1 MLRHSFMVLSLLANV
16 TLLASEIDSLYNVF
30 LASKGEPAVN
40 VANKIAVLTGDTVC
54 FTTDLGAEQL
64 NEAVLKKVIF
74 WHFDRSEM
82 TEVVSYAKTAID
94 RYEKRGDLF
103 DAAGCYN
110 LLGVAYQRLG
120 QLNEAIDS
128 YNQCNA
134 AMTLLNEQEPNP
146 FYEKNI
152 RYTTNNMANIYS
164 SMGENDKAEEM
175 FVRCIDMVGEPKED
189 GDYLDMA
196 TYLHNLADVYL
207 TQAEGMKGEPRK
219 EKVEEAVRLMEQAY
233 DYSVN
238 HGDRPAKVIQRKTV
252 LSRAYFANGQV
263 DNAVSLLNEALQ
275 MAKDEEES
283 FREAEIEILFG
294 KFAFEQGKYMESE
307 AHYQKAIALS
317 TENGY
322 DECLRQSYL
331 GAYEASR
338 MFDLGK
344 ALGYLEQSVAY
355 KDSIFNEKQQALIRD
370 YQVKYDLAQME
381 HEIDIQQRNNKLKA
395 REIMALVL
403 LSGLLVVI
411 VVILVRL
418 VRARKKQSEI
428 LERLNQTQ
436 QRILSVASHDVKT
449 SVLAQ
454 NMVLKMVNEHYE
466 NLDHEELK
474 SNLLLLKKGSDEL
487 KDKLYNILHWISGEM
502 GKNAVPLEEFNL
514 LDFIDKGISLHAE
527 ELKYKKLNVENL
539 IPMSCV
545 CFDKKNVV
553 DIVFQNL
560 FSNAIK
566 FTPQGGTIK
575 VRSIDDGD
583 YVWVEVADTGI
594 GISQERMQQLTH
606 ETVVASQGT
615 QGEKGSGIG
624 LFVSRQLMVKNG
636 GQLIV
641 ESTEGQG
648 TTIRFNVKK
657 TKYETK

>member
-1 MLRHSFMVLSLLANV
+1 MRCLSFMVLFLLANAS
-16 TLLASEIDSLYNVF
+16 LHASEIDSLYNVF
-30 LASKGEPAVN
+30 LASKGEMAIN
-40 VANKIAVLTGDTVC
+40 VANEIAVMTGDTVC
-54 FTTDLGAEQL
+54 FTEDISAEQM
-64 NEAVLKKVIF
+64 NEAVLKKLIF

-82 TEVVSYAKTAID
+82 TEVVNYAKIAID
-94 RYEKRGDLF
+94 SYEKRGDLF

-120 QLNEAIDS
+120 QMNEAIES

-134 AMTLLNEQEPNP
+134 AMTLLNEQEPNS

-175 FVRCIDMVGEPKED
+175 FMRCIDMVGEPQED
-189 GDYLDMA
+189 DDYLDLA

-207 TQAEGMKGEPRK
+207 TQAEGMEGEPRK
-219 EKVEEAVRLMEQAY
+219 EKVEKAVSLMEQAY

-238 HGDRPAKVIQRKTV
+238 HGDRPGKVIQRKIV
-252 LSRAYFANGQV
+252 LSRAYFANGQA
-263 DNAVSLLNEALQ
+263 DNAVGLLNEALQ

-294 KFAFEQGKYMESE
+294 KFAFKQEKYQESE
-307 AHYQKAIALS
+307 AHYQKAMALAK
-317 TENGY
+317 ENGY

-338 MFDLGK
+338 MFDPNK
-344 ALGYLEQSVAY
+344 ALDYLEQSVAY

-370 YQVKYDLAQME
+370 YQVKYDMAQME
-381 HEIDIQQRNNKLKA
+381 HELDIQQRNNKLKA
-395 REIMALVL
+395 REILALIL
-403 LSGLLVVI
+403 LSGLLVAI

-474 SNLLLLKKGSDEL
+474 EKLSMLKKGSDEL

-502 GKNAVPLEEFNL
+502 GKDAVPSEEFNL
-514 LDFIDKGISLHAE
+514 SDFIGKGISLHSE
-527 ELKYKKLNVENL
+527 ELKYKKLSVEND
-539 IPMSCV
+539 IPKSCV

-566 FTPQGGTIK
+566 FTPKGGTIK
-575 VRSIDDGD
+575 VSSIDDGGR
-583 YVWVEVADTGI
+583 VWVEVADTGI
-594 GISQERMQQLTH
+594 GISQELMQQLTH
-606 ETVVASQGT
+606 DTVTPSKGT
-615 QGEKGSGIG
+615 QGERGSGIG

-636 GQLIV
+636 GQLII
-641 ESTEGQG
+641 ESAEGQG

-657 TKYETK
+657 AKV

>member
-1 MLRHSFMVLSLLANV
+1 MRCLSFMVLFLLANV
-16 TLLASEIDSLYNVF
+16 SLHASEIDSLYNVF
-30 LASKGEPAVN
+30 LASKGEMAIN
-40 VANKIAVLTGDTVC
+40 VANEIAVMTGDTVC
-54 FTTDLGAEQL
+54 FTEDISVEQMK
-64 NEAVLKKVIF
+64 EAVLKKLIF

-82 TEVVSYAKTAID
+82 TEVVNYAKIAID
-94 RYEKRGDLF
+94 SYEERGDLF

-120 QLNEAIDS
+120 QMNEAIES

-175 FVRCIDMVGEPKED
+175 FMRCIDMVGEPQED
-189 GDYLDMA
+189 DDYLDLA

-207 TQAEGMKGEPRK
+207 TQAEGMEGEPRK
-219 EKVEEAVRLMEQAY
+219 EKVEKAVSLMEQAY

-238 HGDRPAKVIQRKTV
+238 HGDRPGKVIQRKIV

-283 FREAEIEILFG
+283 FREAEIEITFG
-294 KFAFEQGKYMESE
+294 KFAFEQEKYKESE
-307 AHYQKAIALS
+307 AHYQKAMALAK
-317 TENGY
+317 ENGY

-338 MFDLGK
+338 MFDPNK
-344 ALGYLEQSVAY
+344 ALDYLEQSVAY

-370 YQVKYDLAQME
+370 YQVKYDLAQMK
-381 HEIDIQQRNNKLKA
+381 HELDIQQRNNKLKA
-395 REIMALVL
+395 REIMALIL
-403 LSGLLVVI
+403 LSGLLVAI

-418 VRARKKQSEI
+418 VRSRKKQSEI

-466 NLDHEELK
+466 NLDHEEQKEKL
-474 SNLLLLKKGSDEL
+474 SMLKKGSDEL

-502 GKNAVPLEEFNL
+502 GKGVGIEPAEGKVYAPFDGTVDMLFDTRHAIGLSSSDGVEL
-514 LDFIDKGISLHAE
+514 LIHIGLDTVELNGQGFTAHVKTGDSIKKGQL
-527 ELKYKKLNVENL
+527 L
-539 IPMSCV
+539 IE
-545 CFDKKNVV
+545 FDKDSIARKYSTV
-553 DIVFQNL
+553 
-560 FSNAIK
+560 
-566 FTPQGGTIK
+566 TPVLVTNFDQYSRIEGLSDMT
-575 VRSIDDGD
+575 
-583 YVWVEVADTGI
+583 ADTD
-594 GISQERMQQLTH
+594 TA
-606 ETVVASQGT
+606 V
-615 QGEKGSGIG
+615 
-624 LFVSRQLMVKNG
+624 
-636 GQLIV
+636 
-641 ESTEGQG
+641 
-648 TTIRFNVKK
+648 IRIN
-657 TKYETK
+657 

>member
-1 MLRHSFMVLSLLANV
+1 MRRFLFLVLFLLVNASV
-16 TLLASEIDSLYNVF
+16 RASEIDSLYNVF
-30 LASKGEPAVN
+30 LASKGEQALN
-40 VANKIAVLTGDTVC
+40 LANEIAVMTGDTVM
-54 FTTDLGAEQL
+54 FTADMGAEKMG
-64 NEAVLKKVIF
+64 EAVLKKLIF

-82 TEVVSYAKTAID
+82 VEVVSYAKKAINS
-94 RYEKRGDLF
+94 YEKQGDLF

-120 QLNEAIDS
+120 QMNEAIES

-134 AMTLLNEQEPNP
+134 AMTLLNDQEPNA

-152 RYTTNNMANIYS
+152 RYTTNNMANIYT
-164 SMGENDKAEEM
+164 SMGENDMAVEM
-175 FVRCIDMVGEPKED
+175 FKKCIDMVGKPQED
-189 GDYLDMA
+189 GDYLDLA

-207 TQAEGMKGEPRK
+207 TQAEGMEGEARK
-219 EKVEEAVRLMEQAY
+219 EKVEEAVSLMEQAY

-238 HGDRPAKVIQRKTV
+238 HGERSNKVIQRKIV

-294 KFAFEQGKYMESE
+294 KFAFEQEKYKESE
-307 AHYQKAIALS
+307 AHYQKAMALAK
-317 TENGY
+317 ENGY

-331 GAYEASR
+331 GAYKASR
-338 MFDLGK
+338 MFDPNK
-344 ALGYLEQSVAY
+344 ALDYLEQSVAY

-370 YQVKYDLAQME
+370 YQVKYDMAQME
-381 HEIDIQQRNNKLKA
+381 HELDIQQRNNKLKA
-395 REIMALVL
+395 REILALIL
-403 LSGLLVVI
+403 LSGLLVAI
-411 VVILVRL
+411 VVVLVRL
-418 VRARKKQSEI
+418 VRSRKKQSEI

-474 SNLLLLKKGSDEL
+474 ENLLMLKKGSDEL

-502 GKNAVPLEEFNL
+502 GKDAVPSEEFNL
-514 LDFIDKGISLHAE
+514 SDFIDKGIILHSE
-527 ELKYKKLNVENL
+527 ELKYKKLCVENV
-539 IPMSCV
+539 IPKSCM

-566 FTPQGGTIK
+566 FTPQGGNIK

-583 YVWVEVADTGI
+583 QVWVEVVDTGM

-606 ETVVASQGT
+606 DTVTPSQGT
-615 QGEKGSGIG
+615 QGERGSGIG

-636 GQLIV
+636 GQLII

-648 TTIRFNVKK
+648 TTIRFNVRKAK
-657 TKYETK
+657 V

>member
-1 MLRHSFMVLSLLANV
+1 MRCLSFMVLFLLANAS
-16 TLLASEIDSLYNVF
+16 LHASEIDSLYNVF
-30 LASKGEPAVN
+30 LASKGEMAIN
-40 VANKIAVLTGDTVC
+40 VANEIAVMTGDTVC
-54 FTTDLGAEQL
+54 FTEDISVEQM
-64 NEAVLKKVIF
+64 NEAVLKKLIF

-82 TEVVSYAKTAID
+82 TEVVNYAKIAID
-94 RYEKRGDLF
+94 SYEERGDLF

-120 QLNEAIDS
+120 QMNEAIES

-175 FVRCIDMVGEPKED
+175 FIRCIDMVGEPQED
-189 GDYLDMA
+189 GDYLDLA

-207 TQAEGMKGEPRK
+207 TQAEGMEGQPRK
-219 EKVEEAVRLMEQAY
+219 EKVEKAVSLMEQAY

-238 HGDRPAKVIQRKTV
+238 HSDRPGKVIQRKIV
-252 LSRAYFANGQV
+252 LSRAYFANGQA

-294 KFAFEQGKYMESE
+294 KFAFKQEKYKESE
-307 AHYQKAIALS
+307 AHYQKAIVLAK
-317 TENGY
+317 ENGY

-338 MFDLGK
+338 MFDPNK
-344 ALGYLEQSVAY
+344 ALDYLEQSVAY

-381 HEIDIQQRNNKLKA
+381 HELDIQQRNNKLKA
-395 REIMALVL
+395 REILALIL
-403 LSGLLVVI
+403 LSGLLVAI

-428 LERLNQTQ
+428 FERLNQTQ

-474 SNLLLLKKGSDEL
+474 EKLSMLKKGSDEL

-502 GKNAVPLEEFNL
+502 GKDAVPSEEFNL
-514 LDFIDKGISLHAE
+514 SDFIDKGIGLHSE
-527 ELKYKKLNVENL
+527 ELKYKKLSVEND
-539 IPMSCV
+539 ISKSCL
-545 CFDKKNVV
+545 CFDKKNVI

-583 YVWVEVADTGI
+583 QVWVEVVDTGM
-594 GISQERMQQLTH
+594 GISQELMQQLTH
-606 ETVVASQGT
+606 DTVTPSQGT
-615 QGEKGSGIG
+615 QGERGSGIG

-636 GQLIV
+636 GQLII
-641 ESTEGQG
+641 ESVEGQG
-648 TTIRFNVKK
+648 TTIRYNVKK
-657 TKYETK
+657 AKV

>member
-1 MLRHSFMVLSLLANV
+1 MRCLSFMVLFLLANV
-16 TLLASEIDSLYNVF
+16 SLHASEIDSLYNVF
-30 LASKGEPAVN
+30 LASKGEMAIN
-40 VANKIAVLTGDTVC
+40 VANEIAVMTGDTVC
-54 FTTDLGAEQL
+54 FTEDISVEQMK
-64 NEAVLKKVIF
+64 EAVLKKLIF

-82 TEVVSYAKTAID
+82 TEVVNYAKIAID
-94 RYEKRGDLF
+94 SYEERGDLF

-120 QLNEAIDS
+120 QMNEAIES

-134 AMTLLNEQEPNP
+134 AMTLLNEQEPNS

-175 FVRCIDMVGEPKED
+175 FMRCIDMVGEPQED
-189 GDYLDMA
+189 DDYLDLA

-207 TQAEGMKGEPRK
+207 TQAEGMEGEPRK
-219 EKVEEAVRLMEQAY
+219 EKVEKAVSLMEQAY

-238 HGDRPAKVIQRKTV
+238 HGDRPGKVIQRKIV
-252 LSRAYFANGQV
+252 LSRAYFANGQA
-263 DNAVSLLNEALQ
+263 DNAVGLLNEALQ

-294 KFAFEQGKYMESE
+294 KFAFKQEKYQESE
-307 AHYQKAIALS
+307 AHYQKAMALAK
-317 TENGY
+317 ENGY

-338 MFDLGK
+338 MFDPNK
-344 ALGYLEQSVAY
+344 ALDYLEQSVAY

-370 YQVKYDLAQME
+370 YQVKYDMAQME
-381 HEIDIQQRNNKLKA
+381 HELDIQQRNNKLKA
-395 REIMALVL
+395 REILALIL
-403 LSGLLVVI
+403 LSGLLVAI

-474 SNLLLLKKGSDEL
+474 EKLSMLKKGSDEL

-502 GKNAVPLEEFNL
+502 GKDAVPSEEFNL
-514 LDFIDKGISLHAE
+514 SDFIGKGISLHSE
-527 ELKYKKLNVENL
+527 ELKYKKLSVEND
-539 IPMSCV
+539 IPKSCV

-566 FTPQGGTIK
+566 FTPKGGTIK
-575 VRSIDDGD
+575 VSSIDDGGR
-583 YVWVEVADTGI
+583 VWVEVADTGI
-594 GISQERMQQLTH
+594 GISQELMQQLTH
-606 ETVVASQGT
+606 DTVTPSKGT
-615 QGEKGSGIG
+615 QGERGSGIG

-636 GQLIV
+636 GQLII
-641 ESTEGQG
+641 ESAEGQG

-657 TKYETK
+657 AKV

>member
-1 MLRHSFMVLSLLANV
+1 MRRFLFLVLFLLVNASV
-16 TLLASEIDSLYNVF
+16 RASEIDSLYNVF
-30 LASKGEPAVN
+30 LASKGEQALN
-40 VANKIAVLTGDTVC
+40 LANEIAVMTGDTVM
-54 FTTDLGAEQL
+54 FTADMGAEKMG
-64 NEAVLKKVIF
+64 EAVLKKLIF

-82 TEVVSYAKTAID
+82 VEVVSYAKKAINS
-94 RYEKRGDLF
+94 YEKQGDLF

-120 QLNEAIDS
+120 QMNEAIES

-134 AMTLLNEQEPNP
+134 VMALLNDQDPNA

-152 RYTTNNMANIYS
+152 RYTTNNMANIYT
-164 SMGENDKAEEM
+164 SMGENDMAVEM
-175 FVRCIDMVGEPKED
+175 FKKCIDMVGKPQED
-189 GDYLDMA
+189 GDYLDLA

-207 TQAEGMKGEPRK
+207 TQAEGMEGEARK
-219 EKVEEAVRLMEQAY
+219 EKVEEAVSLMEQAY

-238 HGDRPAKVIQRKTV
+238 HGERSNKVIQRKIV

-263 DNAVSLLNEALQ
+263 DDALKLLNEAMQ
-275 MAKDEEES
+275 MAKEEEDS
-283 FREAEIEILFG
+283 FRETEIEILYG
-294 KFAFEQGKYMESE
+294 KFAFEQEKYKDSE
-307 AHYQKAIALS
+307 AHYQKAMALAK
-317 TENGY
+317 ENGY

-338 MFDLGK
+338 MFDLNK
-344 ALGYLEQSVAY
+344 ALDYLEQSVAY

-370 YQVKYDLAQME
+370 YQVKYDMAQME
-381 HEIDIQQRNNKLKA
+381 HELDIQQRNNKLKA
-395 REIMALVL
+395 REILALIL
-403 LSGLLVVI
+403 LSGLLVAI
-411 VVILVRL
+411 VVVLVRL
-418 VRARKKQSEI
+418 VRSRKKQSEI

-474 SNLLLLKKGSDEL
+474 ENLLMLKKGSDEL

-502 GKNAVPLEEFNL
+502 GKDAVPSEEFNL
-514 LDFIDKGISLHAE
+514 SDFIDKGIILHSE
-527 ELKYKKLNVENL
+527 ELKYKKLCVENV
-539 IPMSCV
+539 IPKSCM
-545 CFDKKNVV
+545 CFDKKNVF

-566 FTPQGGTIK
+566 FTPQGGNIK

-583 YVWVEVADTGI
+583 QVWVEVVDTGM

-606 ETVVASQGT
+606 DTVTPSQGT
-615 QGEKGSGIG
+615 QGERGSGIG

-636 GQLIV
+636 GQLII

-648 TTIRFNVKK
+648 TTIRFNVRKAK
-657 TKYETK
+657 V

>member
-1 MLRHSFMVLSLLANV
+1 MRRFLFLVLFLLVNASV
-16 TLLASEIDSLYNVF
+16 RASEIDSLYNVF
-30 LASKGEPAVN
+30 LASKGEQALN
-40 VANKIAVLTGDTVC
+40 LANEIAVMTGDTVM
-54 FTTDLGAEQL
+54 FTADMGAEKMG
-64 NEAVLKKVIF
+64 EAVLKKLIF

-82 TEVVSYAKTAID
+82 VEVVSYAKKAINS
-94 RYEKRGDLF
+94 YEKQGDLF

-120 QLNEAIDS
+120 QMNEAIDS

-134 AMTLLNEQEPNP
+134 VMALLNDQEPNA

-152 RYTTNNMANIYS
+152 RYTTNNMANIYT
-164 SMGENDKAEEM
+164 SMGENDMAVEM
-175 FVRCIDMVGEPKED
+175 FKKCIDMVGKPQED
-189 GDYLDMA
+189 GDYLDLA

-207 TQAEGMKGEPRK
+207 TQAEGMEGEARK
-219 EKVEEAVRLMEQAY
+219 EKVEEAVSLMEQAY

-238 HGDRPAKVIQRKTV
+238 HGERSNKVIQRKIV

-263 DNAVSLLNEALQ
+263 DDALKLLNEAMQ
-275 MAKDEEES
+275 MAKEEEDS
-283 FREAEIEILFG
+283 FRETEIEILYG
-294 KFAFEQGKYMESE
+294 KFAFEQEKYKDSE
-307 AHYQKAIALS
+307 AHYQKAIALAK
-317 TENGY
+317 ENSY
-322 DECLRQSYL
+322 DECLRQAYL

-338 MFDLGK
+338 MFDPNK
-344 ALGYLEQSVAY
+344 ALDYLEQSVAY

-370 YQVKYDLAQME
+370 YQVKYDMAQME
-381 HEIDIQQRNNKLKA
+381 HELDIQQRNNKLKA
-395 REIMALVL
+395 REILALIL
-403 LSGLLVVI
+403 LSGLLVAI
-411 VVILVRL
+411 VVVLVRL
-418 VRARKKQSEI
+418 VRSRKKQSEI

-474 SNLLLLKKGSDEL
+474 ENLLMLKKGSDEL

-502 GKNAVPLEEFNL
+502 GKDAVPSEEFNL
-514 LDFIDKGISLHAE
+514 SDFIDKGIILHSE
-527 ELKYKKLNVENL
+527 ELKYKKLCVENV
-539 IPMSCV
+539 IPKSCM

-566 FTPQGGTIK
+566 FTPQGGSIK

-583 YVWVEVADTGI
+583 QVWIEVADTGL
-594 GISQERMQQLTH
+594 GISQERLQQLTH
-606 ETVVASQGT
+606 ETVMPSQGT
-615 QGEKGSGIG
+615 QGERGSGIG

-636 GQLIV
+636 AQLII
-641 ESTEGQG
+641 ESAEGQG

-657 TKYETK
+657 AKV

>member
-1 MLRHSFMVLSLLANV
+1 MRRLTFMVLFLLANAS
-16 TLLASEIDSLYNVF
+16 LHASEIDSLYNVF

-40 VANKIAVLTGDTVC
+40 VANEIAAMTGDTVR
-54 FTTDLGAEQL
+54 FTSDFDAEQL
-64 NEAVLKKVIF
+64 NEAILKKVIY

-82 TEVVSYAKTAID
+82 TEVVNYAKIAID
-94 RYEKRGDLF
+94 SYEKRGDLF

-120 QLNEAIDS
+120 QLNEAIES

-134 AMTLLNEQEPNP
+134 AMTLLNEQDPNA

-152 RYTTNNMANIYS
+152 RYTINNMASIYN

-175 FVRCIDMVGEPKED
+175 FLRCIDMMGEPQTD
-189 GDYLDMA
+189 VDYQDMA

-207 TQAEGMKGEPRK
+207 TQAEGMEGKPRV
-219 EKVEEAVRLMEQAY
+219 EKVEKALSLSEQAY

-238 HGDRPAKVIQRKTV
+238 HGDKPGKVIQRKIV

-283 FREAEIEILFG
+283 FREAEIEITFG
-294 KFAFEQGKYMESE
+294 KFAFEQEKYKESE
-307 AHYQKAIALS
+307 AHYQKAIALAK
-317 TENGY
+317 ENGY
-322 DECLRQSYL
+322 DECLRQAYL
-331 GAYEASR
+331 GAYEAAR
-338 MFDLGK
+338 RFDPNK
-344 ALGYLEQSVAY
+344 ALDYLEQSVAF

-370 YQVKYDLAQME
+370 YQVKYDLAQMQ
-381 HEIDIQQRNNKLKA
+381 HELDIQERNNKLKA
-395 REIMALVL
+395 REIMALIL
-403 LSGLLVVI
+403 LSGLLVAI

-418 VRARKKQSEI
+418 VRSRKKESEI

-474 SNLLLLKKGSDEL
+474 ENLLLLKKGSDEL

-502 GKNAVPLEEFNL
+502 GKEAVPSEEFNL
-514 LDFIDKGISLHAE
+514 SDFIEKGIVLHSE
-527 ELKYKKLNVENL
+527 ELKYKKLDIEND
-539 IPMSCV
+539 IPGSCQ
-545 CFDKKNVV
+545 CFDKKNVI

-560 FSNAIK
+560 ISNAIK
-566 FTPQGGTIK
+566 FTPQGGAIK
-575 VRSIDDGD
+575 VSSIDDGD
-583 YVWVEVADTGI
+583 QVWVEVADTGI
-594 GISQERMQQLTH
+594 GISQERLQQLTH
-606 ETVVASQGT
+606 DTVKPSQGT
-615 QGEKGSGIG
+615 QGELGSGIG
-624 LFVSRQLMVKNG
+624 LFVCRQLMVKNG
-636 GQLIV
+636 GQLIIKG
-641 ESTEGQG
+641 EEGQG

-657 TKYETK
+657 AIV

>member
-1 MLRHSFMVLSLLANV
+1 MRRFLFLVLFLLVNASV
-16 TLLASEIDSLYNVF
+16 RASEIDSLYNVF
-30 LASKGEPAVN
+30 LASKGEQALN
-40 VANKIAVLTGDTVC
+40 LANEIAVMTGDTVM
-54 FTTDLGAEQL
+54 FTADMGAEKMG
-64 NEAVLKKVIF
+64 EAVLKKLIF

-82 TEVVSYAKTAID
+82 VEVVSYAKKAINS
-94 RYEKRGDLF
+94 YEKQGDLF

-120 QLNEAIDS
+120 QMNEAIES

-134 AMTLLNEQEPNP
+134 VMALLNDQDPNA

-152 RYTTNNMANIYS
+152 RYTTNNMANIYT
-164 SMGENDKAEEM
+164 SMGENDMAVEM
-175 FVRCIDMVGEPKED
+175 FKKCIDMVGKPQED
-189 GDYLDMA
+189 GDYLDLA

-207 TQAEGMKGEPRK
+207 TQAEGMEGEARK
-219 EKVEEAVRLMEQAY
+219 EKVEEAVSLMEQAY

-238 HGDRPAKVIQRKTV
+238 HGERSNKVIQRKIV

-263 DNAVSLLNEALQ
+263 DDALKLLNEAMQ
-275 MAKDEEES
+275 MAKEEEDS

-294 KFAFEQGKYMESE
+294 KFAFKQEKYQESE
-307 AHYQKAIALS
+307 AHYQKAMALAK
-317 TENGY
+317 ENGY

-331 GAYEASR
+331 GAYKASR
-338 MFDLGK
+338 MFDPNK
-344 ALGYLEQSVAY
+344 ALDYLEQSVAY

-370 YQVKYDLAQME
+370 YQVKYDMAQME
-381 HEIDIQQRNNKLKA
+381 HELDIQQRNNKLKA
-395 REIMALVL
+395 REILALIL
-403 LSGLLVVI
+403 LSGLLVAI
-411 VVILVRL
+411 VVVLVRL
-418 VRARKKQSEI
+418 VRSRKKQSEI

-474 SNLLLLKKGSDEL
+474 ENLLMLKKGSDEL

-502 GKNAVPLEEFNL
+502 GKDAVPSEEFNL
-514 LDFIDKGISLHAE
+514 SDFIDKGIILHSE
-527 ELKYKKLNVENL
+527 ELKYKKLCVENV
-539 IPMSCV
+539 IPKSCM

-566 FTPQGGTIK
+566 FTSQGGSIK

-583 YVWVEVADTGI
+583 RVWVEVVDTGM

-606 ETVVASQGT
+606 DTVTPSQGT
-615 QGEKGSGIG
+615 QGERGSGIG

-636 GQLIV
+636 GQLII

-648 TTIRFNVKK
+648 TTIRFNVRKAK
-657 TKYETK
+657 V

>member
-1 MLRHSFMVLSLLANV
+1 MRCLSFMVLFLLANAS
-16 TLLASEIDSLYNVF
+16 LHASEIDSLYNVF
-30 LASKGEPAVN
+30 LASKGEMAIN
-40 VANKIAVLTGDTVC
+40 VANEIAVMTGDTVC
-54 FTTDLGAEQL
+54 FTEDISAEQM
-64 NEAVLKKVIF
+64 NEAVLKKLIF

-82 TEVVSYAKTAID
+82 TEVVNYAKIAID
-94 RYEKRGDLF
+94 SYEERGDLF

-120 QLNEAIDS
+120 QMNEAIES

-134 AMTLLNEQEPNP
+134 AMTLLNEQEPNS

-175 FVRCIDMVGEPKED
+175 FMRCIDMVGEPQED
-189 GDYLDMA
+189 DDYLDLA

-207 TQAEGMKGEPRK
+207 TQAEGMEGEPRK
-219 EKVEEAVRLMEQAY
+219 EKVEKAVSLMEQAY

-238 HGDRPAKVIQRKTV
+238 HGDRPGKVIQRKIV
-252 LSRAYFANGQV
+252 LSRAYFANGQA
-263 DNAVSLLNEALQ
+263 DNAVGLLNEALQ

-294 KFAFEQGKYMESE
+294 KFAFKQEKYQESE
-307 AHYQKAIALS
+307 AHYQKAMALAK
-317 TENGY
+317 ENGY

-338 MFDLGK
+338 MFDPNK
-344 ALGYLEQSVAY
+344 ALDYLEQSVAY

-370 YQVKYDLAQME
+370 YQVKYDMAQME
-381 HEIDIQQRNNKLKA
+381 HELDIQQRNNKLKA
-395 REIMALVL
+395 REILALIL
-403 LSGLLVVI
+403 LSGLLVAI

-474 SNLLLLKKGSDEL
+474 EKLSMLKKGSDEL

-502 GKNAVPLEEFNL
+502 GKDAVPSEEFNL
-514 LDFIDKGISLHAE
+514 SDFIGKGISLHSE
-527 ELKYKKLNVENL
+527 ELKYKKLSVEND
-539 IPMSCV
+539 IPKSCV

-575 VRSIDDGD
+575 VSSIDDGD
-583 YVWVEVADTGI
+583 RVWVEVADTGI
-594 GISQERMQQLTH
+594 GIGQERLQQLTH
-606 ETVVASQGT
+606 DTVTPSQGT
-615 QGEKGSGIG
+615 QGERGSGIG

-636 GQLIV
+636 GQLII
-641 ESTEGQG
+641 ESAEGQG

-657 TKYETK
+657 AKV

>member
-1 MLRHSFMVLSLLANV
+1 MRRLTFMVLFLLANV
-16 TLLASEIDSLYNVF
+16 SLQASEIDSLYNVF
-30 LASKGEPAVN
+30 LASKGELAID
-40 VANKIAVLTGDTVC
+40 VANEIAVMTGDTVC
-54 FTTDLGAEQL
+54 FTTDLGVEQL
-64 NEAVLKKVIF
+64 NEAVLKKVIY

-82 TEVVSYAKTAID
+82 TEVVNYAKIAID
-94 RYEKRGDLF
+94 GYEKRGDLF

-120 QLNEAIDS
+120 QLNDAIES

-134 AMTLLNEQEPNP
+134 AMTLLNEQDPNA

-152 RYTTNNMANIYS
+152 RYTINNMASIYN

-175 FVRCIDMVGEPKED
+175 FLRCIDMMGEPQTD
-189 GDYLDMA
+189 VDYQDMA

-207 TQAEGMKGEPRK
+207 TQAEGMEGKPRV
-219 EKVEEAVRLMEQAY
+219 EKVEKALSLSEQAY

-238 HGDRPAKVIQRKTV
+238 HGDKPGKVIQRKIV

-294 KFAFEQGKYMESE
+294 KFAFKQEKYQESE
-307 AHYQKAIALS
+307 AHYQKAMALAK
-317 TENGY
+317 ENGY

-338 MFDLGK
+338 MFDPNK
-344 ALGYLEQSVAY
+344 ALDYLEQSVAY

-370 YQVKYDLAQME
+370 YQVKYDMAQME
-381 HEIDIQQRNNKLKA
+381 HELDIQQRNNKLKA
-395 REIMALVL
+395 REILALIL
-403 LSGLLVVI
+403 LSGLLVAI

-418 VRARKKQSEI
+418 VRSRKKQSEI

-466 NLDHEELK
+466 SLGHEELK
-474 SNLLLLKKGSDEL
+474 ENLLMLKKGSDEL

-502 GKNAVPLEEFNL
+502 GKEAVPSEEFNL
-514 LDFIDKGISLHAE
+514 SDFIDKGIALHSE
-527 ELKYKKLNVENL
+527 ELKYKKLNVEND
-539 IPMSCV
+539 IPKSCV
-545 CFDKKNVV
+545 CFGKKSVI

-566 FTPQGGTIK
+566 FTPQGGNIK

-583 YVWVEVADTGI
+583 QLWVEVADTGI
-594 GISQERMQQLTH
+594 GISQERLQRLTH
-606 ETVVASQGT
+606 DTVTPSQGT
-615 QGEKGSGIG
+615 QGEHGSGIG
-624 LFVSRQLMVKNG
+624 LFVCRQLMVKNG
-636 GQLIV
+636 GQLII
-641 ESTEGQG
+641 ESAEGQG
-648 TTIRFNVKK
+648 TAIRFNVKK
-657 TKYETK
+657 AKV

>member
-1 MLRHSFMVLSLLANV
+1 MRCLSYMVLFLLANAS
-16 TLLASEIDSLYNVF
+16 LHASEIDSLYNVF
-30 LASKGEPAVN
+30 MASKGELAID
-40 VANKIAVLTGDTVC
+40 VANEIAVMTGDTVC
-54 FTTDLGAEQL
+54 FTTDLDAEQL
-64 NEAVLKKVIF
+64 NEAVLKKVIY

-82 TEVVSYAKTAID
+82 TEVVNYAKIAID
-94 RYEKRGDLF
+94 SYEKRGDLF

-110 LLGVAYQRLG
+110 LLGVAYQHLG
-120 QLNEAIDS
+120 QLNEAIES

-134 AMTLLNEQEPNP
+134 AMTLLNEQDPNA

-152 RYTTNNMANIYS
+152 RYTINNMASIYN
-164 SMGENDKAEEM
+164 SMGENDMAEEM
-175 FVRCIDMVGEPKED
+175 FLRCIDMMGELQTD
-189 GDYLDMA
+189 VDYKDMA

-207 TQAEGMKGEPRK
+207 TQAEGMEGEPRK
-219 EKVEEAVRLMEQAY
+219 EKVEKAVSLMEQAY

-238 HGDRPAKVIQRKTV
+238 HGDRLSKVIQRKIV

-263 DNAVSLLNEALQ
+263 DDAVSLLNEALK

-283 FREAEIEILFG
+283 CREAEIEILFG
-294 KFAFEQGKYMESE
+294 KFAFEQEKYKESE
-307 AHYQKAIALS
+307 AHYQKAMVLAK
-317 TENGY
+317 EHGY

-338 MFDLGK
+338 MFDPNK
-344 ALGYLEQSVAY
+344 ALDYLEQSVAY

-381 HEIDIQQRNNKLKA
+381 HELDIQQRNNKLKA
-395 REIMALVL
+395 REIMALIL
-403 LSGLLVVI
+403 LSGLLVAI

-418 VRARKKQSEI
+418 VRSRKKQSEI

-474 SNLLLLKKGSDEL
+474 ENLLMLKKGSDEL
-487 KDKLYNILHWISGEM
+487 KDKLYNILHWINGEM
-502 GKNAVPLEEFNL
+502 GKDAVPSEEFNL
-514 LDFIDKGISLHAE
+514 SDFIDKCISLHAE
-527 ELKYKKLNVENL
+527 ELKYKKLNAENV
-539 IPMSCV
+539 IPKSCV

-566 FTPQGGTIK
+566 FTPQGGAIK
-575 VRSIDDGD
+575 VRSIDEGD
-583 YVWVEVADTGI
+583 QVWVEVADTGI
-594 GISQERMQQLTH
+594 GISQERVQQLTH
-606 ETVVASQGT
+606 DTVTPSQGT
-615 QGEKGSGIG
+615 LGETGSGIG

-636 GQLIV
+636 GQLLI

-648 TTIRFNVKK
+648 TAIRFNVRKAK
-657 TKYETK
+657 V

>member
-1 MLRHSFMVLSLLANV
+1 MRCLTFMVLFLLANV
-16 TLLASEIDSLYNVF
+16 SLQASEIDSLYNVF
-30 LASKGEPAVN
+30 LASKGELAID
-40 VANKIAVLTGDTVC
+40 VANEIAAMTGDTAC
-54 FTTDLGAEQL
+54 FTTDFDAEQL
-64 NEAVLKKVIF
+64 NEAILKKVIY

-82 TEVVSYAKTAID
+82 TEVVNYAKIAID
-94 RYEKRGDLF
+94 SYEKRGDLF

-120 QLNEAIDS
+120 QLNEAIES

-134 AMTLLNEQEPNP
+134 AMTLLNEQDPNA

-152 RYTTNNMANIYS
+152 RYTINNMASIYN

-175 FVRCIDMVGEPKED
+175 FLRCIDMMGEPQTD
-189 GDYLDMA
+189 VDYQDMA

-207 TQAEGMKGEPRK
+207 TQAEGMEGKPRV
-219 EKVEEAVRLMEQAY
+219 EKVEKALSLSEQAY

-238 HGDRPAKVIQRKTV
+238 HGDKPGKVIQRKIV

-283 FREAEIEILFG
+283 FREAEIEITFG
-294 KFAFEQGKYMESE
+294 KFAFEQEKYKESE
-307 AHYQKAIALS
+307 AHYQKAIALAK
-317 TENGY
+317 ENGY

-338 MFDLGK
+338 MFDPNK
-344 ALGYLEQSVAY
+344 ALDYLERSVAY

-370 YQVKYDLAQME
+370 YQVKYDLAQMK
-381 HEIDIQQRNNKLKA
+381 HELDIQQRNNKLKA
-395 REIMALVL
+395 REIMALIL
-403 LSGLLVVI
+403 LSGLLVAI

-418 VRARKKQSEI
+418 VRSRKKQSEI

-466 NLDHEELK
+466 SLDHDELK
-474 SNLLLLKKGSDEL
+474 ENLLMLKKGSDEL

-502 GKNAVPLEEFNL
+502 GKDAVPSEEFNL
-514 LDFIDKGISLHAE
+514 SGFIDKGIALHFE
-527 ELKYKKLNVENL
+527 ELKYKKLNVEND
-539 IPMSCV
+539 IPKSCV
-545 CFDKKNVV
+545 CFGKKSVI

-566 FTPQGGTIK
+566 FTPQGGNIK

-583 YVWVEVADTGI
+583 QLWVEVADTGI
-594 GISQERMQQLTH
+594 GISQERLQQLTH
-606 ETVVASQGT
+606 NTVTPSQGT
-615 QGEKGSGIG
+615 QGETGSGIG

-636 GQLIV
+636 GQLII
-641 ESTEGQG
+641 ESTEGHG

-657 TKYETK
+657 AKV